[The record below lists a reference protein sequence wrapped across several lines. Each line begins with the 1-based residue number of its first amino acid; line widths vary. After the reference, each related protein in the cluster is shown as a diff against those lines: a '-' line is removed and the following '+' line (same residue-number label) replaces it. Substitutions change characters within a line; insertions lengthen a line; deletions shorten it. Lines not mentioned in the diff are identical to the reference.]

1 MCSGEGLLA
10 SPLNEVLGA
19 HRDTILKSSRKSI
32 GPAITALA
40 ESGLKSAEV
49 TLEIWRDKD
58 MWYRASDDKFY
69 RVEDDDV
76 FDLASLS
83 SVLVG
88 SRRRRGL
95 HVYAD
100 TDVGGRLQT
109 PQVHL

>member
-1 MCSGEGLLA
+1 MTCFMMCFGEGLLA

-49 TLEIWRDKD
+49 TLEIWREKD

-69 RVEDDDV
+69 RVQGDDV
-76 FDLASLS
+76 FDLASGQRIATF
-83 SVLVG
+83 VKDEYERNKG
-88 SRRRRGL
+88 
-95 HVYAD
+95 
-100 TDVGGRLQT
+100 
-109 PQVHL
+109 